1 MSDILERTYEK
12 YLQYVN
18 PGLAQLMKFAD
29 FGVEMRAEGMFVY
42 DHQGRAYLDFLGGY
56 GTFALGHRHPKVV
69 EAVKTQLDR
78 MPLSSK
84 VFFSALVADF
94 CEALAKV
101 LPGNLQ
107 YTFLC
112 NSGTEAVE
120 GALKIARKFTGKHKF
135 IATVG
140 GYHGKSMG
148 SLSATG
154 REQYRQPFYPL
165 VPGFVHVP
173 FGDVDAVAREMDE
186 DTAGIILE
194 PIQGEGGIFLPGEDY
209 LPKLRALCTE
219 RKALLIIDEVQT
231 GLGRTGKMFAV
242 EHWGVQPDIITL
254 AKALGGG
261 VVPSGAFSSTPE
273 IWEKA
278 FGDNPLIHTS
288 TFGGNPLAC
297 AAGIATLQVMQEE
310 NLPAR
315 AAERGEQLVAGL
327 SAVQQQY
334 PDVVTQARGK
344 GLMVG
349 VEFAI
354 EDVPKLVIGGM
365 TRRGV
370 IAAYTL
376 NNPRVIRFEPP
387 LIVSAE
393 QIDTAVSVFAESV
406 EESVKGL
413 RALGLL

>member
-1 MSDILERTYEK
+1 MSDILEQTYEK

-29 FGVEMRAEGMFVY
+29 FGVEMRAEGMYVY

-69 EAVKTQLDR
+69 EAVKAQLDR

-84 VFFSALVADF
+84 VFFNALVADF
-94 CEALAKV
+94 CEALAQV

-107 YTFLC
+107 FSFLC

-120 GALKIARKFTGKHKF
+120 GAIKIARKYTGKHKF
-135 IATVG
+135 IATIG

-173 FGDVDAVAREMDE
+173 FGDVDAAAREMDE
-186 DTAGIILE
+186 DTAGVILE
-194 PIQGEGGIFLPGEDY
+194 PIQGEGGIFLPSEDY
-209 LPKLRALCTE
+209 LPRLRELCTE
-219 RKALLIIDEVQT
+219 RGALLIVDEVQT

-242 EHWGVQPDIITL
+242 EHYGVQPDIITL

-261 VVPSGAFSSTPE
+261 VVPSGAFSATPE
-273 IWEKA
+273 IWEKS

-297 AAGIATLQVMQEE
+297 AAGIATLQVLQEE
-310 NLPAR
+310 KLPER
-315 AAERGEQLVAGL
+315 AAEQGERLLAGL
-327 SAVQQQY
+327 RAVQQEY
-334 PDVVTQARGK
+334 ADVVTAVRGK

-349 VEFAI
+349 VEFAN
-354 EDVPKLVIGGM
+354 EDVAKLVIGGM

-387 LIVSAE
+387 LIVSPE
-393 QIDTAVSVFAESV
+393 QVDTAVSVFGESV

-413 RALGLL
+413 KALGLL